1 MLAYFYIIKTR
12 FLVSLSYRFEVL
24 TSFFV
29 QIILLVA
36 TVFFWKAAY
45 SNMNA
50 ISSTA
55 LDEMIK
61 YAIVST
67 FISSFFSPTVEDS
80 LRSSIRKGNV
90 AVDFLKPVS
99 IMGMYFAQDIGCI
112 ISNLLQKFIP
122 IFIFASI
129 FFGPPL
135 PSSLA
140 NFALSILSTALGFLI
155 LWFIDAIFGL
165 FYFWVI
171 DLGPIG
177 AIKGTIIEFLSG
189 SFIPLWFF
197 PSQVAAVMK
206 YLPFMYIYQSP
217 ISIYIGKTTARQAF
231 PILLIQAFWVIMLF
245 FCSSFLQKKA
255 FKNVI
260 VQGG

>member
-1 MLAYFYIIKTR
+1 
-12 FLVSLSYRFEVL
+12 
-24 TSFFV
+24 
-29 QIILLVA
+29 LLVT

-45 SNMNA
+45 SNTNFVSA
-50 ISSTA
+50 AA
-55 LDEMIK
+55 LSEMIQ
-61 YAIVST
+61 YSIVST
-67 FISSFFSPTVEDS
+67 FISSFFSPTVEGS
-80 LRSSIRKGNV
+80 MRSNVRKGNV
-90 AVDFLKPVS
+90 AVDFLKPIS

-112 ISNLLQKFIP
+112 IGNFFQKFIP

-135 PSSLA
+135 PSSFE
-140 NFALSILSTALGFLI
+140 NFVLSIISTALGFLI

-177 AIKGTIIEFLSG
+177 VIKSLIIDFLSG

-206 YLPFMYIYQSP
+206 YFPFMYIYQSP
-217 ISIYIGKTTARQAF
+217 ISIYIGKTTASQALF
-231 PILLIQAFWVIMLF
+231 ILLIQVFWVAVLF
-245 FCSSFLQKKA
+245 LCCYLLQKKA
-255 FKNVI
+255 FKNVV